1 MPRLAVT
8 CRHAGRS
15 DTVSLVNDE
24 LRVTVR
30 YMDAGDGWVT
40 AQVAEIPGAVSQGT
54 TRDEARA
61 NVIDAL
67 AVVLTPDEEFAGALR
82 SDDSESLTLTVAS

>member
-1 MPRLAVT
+1 M
-8 CRHAGRS
+8 
-15 DTVSLVNDE
+15 NDE

-30 YMDAGDGWVT
+30 YTDAGDGWVT
-40 AQVAEIPGAVSQGT
+40 AQVAEIPGAISQGN